1 MIDTTQLN
9 NDEINFLVYLC
20 NTSQSRL
27 VPIVTPENLP
37 FQNRT
42 FVENL
47 LTHILDTYD
56 YEEAKGKPDDWIG
69 CIYRLNGMTSSFS
82 INDNNINMIQE
93 ILKKWTD

>member
-9 NDEINFLVYLC
+9 NEEQEFLIWLL
-20 NTSQSRL
+20 NHSNRP
-27 VPIVTPENLP
+27 VPIVTPQTLS

-56 YEEAKGKPDDWIG
+56 YEDAKGRPDDWIG

>member
-9 NDEINFLVYLC
+9 NDEIKFLVYLC

-27 VPIVTPENLP
+27 VPIVTTENLS

-47 LTHILDTYD
+47 LNYLLDTRDDEGLTDEGVKLIQGILD
-56 YEEAKGKPDDWIG
+56 
-69 CIYRLNGMTSSFS
+69 
-82 INDNNINMIQE
+82 
-93 ILKKWTD
+93 KWTE

>member
-9 NDEINFLVYLC
+9 NEEQEFLVYLL
-20 NTSQSRL
+20 NTSNRP
-27 VPIVTPENLP
+27 VPIVTRETLP

-56 YEEAKGKPDDWIG
+56 YEEAKGKPTRD
-69 CIYRLNGMTSSFS
+69 
-82 INDNNINMIQE
+82 
-93 ILKKWTD
+93 

>member
-9 NDEINFLVYLC
+9 NEEQEFLVYLL
-20 NTSQSRL
+20 NTSNRP
-27 VPIVTPENLP
+27 VPIVTLETLP

>member
-20 NTSQSRL
+20 NTSQNRL
-27 VPIVTPENLP
+27 VPIVTTETLS

-47 LTHILDTYD
+47 LNYLLDTKDTEGLTDEGIKLIQGILD
-56 YEEAKGKPDDWIG
+56 
-69 CIYRLNGMTSSFS
+69 
-82 INDNNINMIQE
+82 
-93 ILKKWTD
+93 KWTE

>member
-9 NDEINFLVYLC
+9 NDEIKFLVYLC

-27 VPIVTPENLP
+27 VPIVTTENLS

-47 LTHILDTYD
+47 LNYLLDTR
-56 YEEAKGKPDDWIG
+56 DDEG
-69 CIYRLNGMTSSFS
+69 LTDEGVKL
-82 INDNNINMIQE
+82 IQG
-93 ILKKWTD
+93 ILSKWTE

>member
-9 NDEINFLVYLC
+9 NDEIKFLVYLC

-27 VPIVTPENLP
+27 VPIVTTENLS

-47 LTHILDTYD
+47 LNYLLDTR
-56 YEEAKGKPDDWIG
+56 DDEGITDEG
-69 CIYRLNGMTSSFS
+69 VKL
-82 INDNNINMIQE
+82 IQG
-93 ILKKWTD
+93 ILAKWTE

>member
-9 NDEINFLVYLC
+9 NEEQEFLVYLL
-20 NTSQSRL
+20 NTSNRP
-27 VPIVTPENLP
+27 VPIVTLETLP

-56 YEEAKGKPDDWIG
+56 YEDAKGKPDDWIG

>member
-20 NTSQSRL
+20 NTSKNRL
-27 VPIVTPENLP
+27 VPIVTTENLS

-47 LTHILDTYD
+47 LNYLLDTRDDEGLTDEGVKLIQGILD
-56 YEEAKGKPDDWIG
+56 
-69 CIYRLNGMTSSFS
+69 
-82 INDNNINMIQE
+82 
-93 ILKKWTD
+93 KWTE

>member
-9 NDEINFLVYLC
+9 DDEIKFLVYLC

-27 VPIVTPENLP
+27 VPIVTTENLS

-47 LTHILDTYD
+47 LNYLLDTR
-56 YEEAKGKPDDWIG
+56 DDEG
-69 CIYRLNGMTSSFS
+69 LTEDGVKL
-82 INDNNINMIQE
+82 IQG
-93 ILKKWTD
+93 ILSKWTD

>member
-9 NDEINFLVYLC
+9 DDEIKFLVYLC

-27 VPIVTPENLP
+27 VPIVTTENLS

-47 LTHILDTYD
+47 LNYLLDTRDDEGLTDEGVKLIQGILD
-56 YEEAKGKPDDWIG
+56 
-69 CIYRLNGMTSSFS
+69 
-82 INDNNINMIQE
+82 
-93 ILKKWTD
+93 KWTE

>member
-27 VPIVTPENLP
+27 VPIVTTENLS

-47 LTHILDTYD
+47 LNYLLDTRDDEGLTDEGVKLIQGILD
-56 YEEAKGKPDDWIG
+56 
-69 CIYRLNGMTSSFS
+69 
-82 INDNNINMIQE
+82 
-93 ILKKWTD
+93 KWTD

>member
-27 VPIVTPENLP
+27 VPIVTTENLS

-47 LTHILDTYD
+47 LNYVVDTNDDEGLITDDGIKLIQGIL
-56 YEEAKGKPDDWIG
+56 
-69 CIYRLNGMTSSFS
+69 S
-82 INDNNINMIQE
+82 
-93 ILKKWTD
+93 KWTD

>member
-27 VPIVTPENLP
+27 VPIVTTENLS

-47 LTHILDTYD
+47 LNYLLDTRDDEGLTDEGVKLIQGILDKCT
-56 YEEAKGKPDDWIG
+56 E
-69 CIYRLNGMTSSFS
+69 
-82 INDNNINMIQE
+82 
-93 ILKKWTD
+93 